1 MSYIDSTK
9 KLLDITDK
17 NVNLTGNFYNKTI
30 GKITYKD
37 VEAKVDENFSCC
49 PHCGSSVIKY
59 GTKVSYIKAPN
70 CSFHRVRIRLIKQRY
85 LCKACKSIL
94 TSQSRE
100 LTDPGCFISNKI
112 KLRIGSIFLEDP
124 FRNIKSIANELGVSF
139 NTIWRRLNSLYSF
152 SEREGN
158 TLAEEMCIDEF
169 KATKG
174 CKAGMAFIS
183 CDAITHDVK
192 TILPTRQ
199 KFDLIEY
206 YHKFP
211 YTERCKVKSV
221 VMDMH
226 SPYTAVVHDV
236 FPKANIVIDKFH
248 IVQLLSRSLNKARI
262 RYMNEVKSKNPV
274 LYRRLKKNWQL
285 FLNFGGDLS
294 MERPYYY
301 NRSYKAYISESEI
314 IADLLRNSS
323 EELKETYYLYQRLLY
338 SMRIGL
344 DDLFFEEIDSK
355 DNKKSEYLSADM
367 KKSLKTLRKFRTEI
381 GNMFNSKLTN
391 GCIEGINNL
400 VKTIKRVSFGYRNFE
415 HFRIRIRLALS
426 SKKLIAA

>member
-1 MSYIDSTK
+1 
-9 KLLDITDK
+9 
-17 NVNLTGNFYNKTI
+17 
-30 GKITYKD
+30 
-37 VEAKVDENFSCC
+37 
-49 PHCGSSVIKY
+49 
-59 GTKVSYIKAPN
+59 
-70 CSFHRVRIRLIKQRY
+70 
-85 LCKACKSIL
+85 
-94 TSQSRE
+94 
-100 LTDPGCFISNKI
+100 
-112 KLRIGSIFLEDP
+112 
-124 FRNIKSIANELGVSF
+124 
-139 NTIWRRLNSLYSF
+139 
-152 SEREGN
+152 
-158 TLAEEMCIDEF
+158 
-169 KATKG
+169 
-174 CKAGMAFIS
+174 
-183 CDAITHDVK
+183 
-192 TILPTRQ
+192 
-199 KFDLIEY
+199 
-206 YHKFP
+206 
-211 YTERCKVKSV
+211 
-221 VMDMH
+221 MDMH

-262 RYMNEVKSKNPV
+262 RYMNEVKSKKPV

-367 KKSLKTLRKFRTEI
+367 KKSLKTLRKFRIEI
-381 GNMFNSKLTN
+381 GNMFSSKLTN

-400 VKTIKRVSFGYRNFE
+400 VKTIKRVSFGYINFE

-426 SKKLIAA
+426 SKNRVGGN